1 MANHL
6 IIGLGGTGGGI
17 LKAFQKRLK
26 AEFGNQEPANTH
38 LDFIYVD
45 SSEAD
50 LAASSLENNQ
60 KVNIHGMGGNV
71 LANLAQYPSMKAFI
85 SDEDRAALSQD
96 DQVGMIIN
104 TGIGGQ
110 RRRFGRMLI
119 ANNVMTD
126 KVNGFCAVLHNR
138 IHAMTNMGGE
148 QGNFTIHICAGL
160 AGGTGSG
167 SIVDTI
173 AQVNKEIGPLGAAC
187 DVYLYLFVP
196 EIIVEADH
204 DAGYYHANGY
214 AALREINALA
224 LGLYHPTD
232 ITGEMDY
239 TTGKIKRLLA
249 GPNDK
254 AFKQAYLFTNRNQR
268 DYILPKG
275 TLLPGAVADF
285 LYQRIVANEVSNDP
299 AMSTKLNRVINC
311 ENDPGA
317 AEQNDAGEN
326 VHSRSFMS
334 FGITRVVY
342 PEAKIK
348 TYATECSGISAL
360 IGLIYNRWVNTQG
373 FQAMSDETAG
383 VGIEAEIKLPS
394 TQEYFRLSLPYITL
408 QTPVAGFPGA
418 DNWSDFTSYWD
429 NICTSYY
436 DMVLQSQKDRHR
448 WASDFDQYCTME
460 FTENFR
466 SEGVGSFFNTWKQG
480 GNVNNYAAMVM
491 RHIETCLF
499 REWVNG
505 KHHLKEDYNMS
516 LQKVMLYV
524 HELRNHVIARTTET
538 AQIKANA
545 QADAKNGFI
554 EADKHR
560 MKLEDTGF
568 ISHLLFNAAKQE
580 FNQYKSWMAKYY
592 WSSCL
597 VEACDFAALL
607 LEEVSRRL
615 AALEISLR
623 KLMKLFHS
631 TNELLGQKTS
641 TFGTVTNNG
650 QEVQVEI
657 AQFNK
662 ELVTK
667 TIEEKIVVD
676 DDTQIGI
683 AQTLR
688 EQMRTLVERHG
699 SEYPFQ
705 SLFELLKCNDDILTV
720 DQLKDAGKK
729 AQKLD
734 GLTKRLREI
743 MESTIKPVIDQ
754 RLIQIGEQDASAKL
768 LNVNI
773 LDKLY
778 QDYPSTEMLQQYL
791 ATLAAKTECFLK
803 TNGAEMGLGNLQYQE
818 SFQIAVPKHAKR
830 DEFIETFWKACTGGS
845 FTPESAAF
853 NDRSNEIVIIRV
865 ASKILLR
872 YSQNVVHM
880 KEKYNSL
887 TSEHHPKHR
896 LNRVLLHTESLSN
909 EQMPDLYQES
919 LEAIQARLM
928 RTAILIHSVEGLCQ
942 PGVDPAT
949 GNPISI
955 IQVGDIFSGGQI
967 YTIGADVTLTLQ
979 KLVDDYNFRQG
990 LVKYVNQF
998 VAANYK
1004 SDAQKQKL
1012 LENIK
1017 AMITRVILPKANN
1030 NILDPLFK
1038 QYSEAV
1044 QAIIRSL

>member
-6 IIGLGGTGGGI
+6 LIGLGGTGGGI
-17 LKAFQKRLK
+17 LNAFHKRVN
-26 AEFGNQEPANTH
+26 AEHGDMGPANTH
-38 LDFIYVD
+38 LDFIYID

-50 LAASSLENNQ
+50 LVASPLRYNQ
-60 KVNIHGMGGNV
+60 KVNIHGISRNV
-71 LANLAQYPSMKAFI
+71 LANLAHYSSMKAFI
-85 SDEDRAALSQD
+85 SDEDKTALSQD
-96 DQVGMIIN
+96 DQLWMIIDS
-104 TGIGGQ
+104 GISGQ
-110 RRRFGRMLI
+110 RRRFGRIMI
-119 ANNVMTD
+119 ATNVMTD
-126 KVNGFCAVLHNR
+126 RVNGFCAVLRNR
-138 IHAMTNMGGE
+138 IHAMTNMGGA

-173 AQVNKEIGPLGAAC
+173 AQVNKEVSSLGAVC
-187 DVYLYLFVP
+187 DVILYLYVP
-196 EIIVEADH
+196 EYIVPKEH
-204 DAGYYHANGY
+204 DAGYYQANGY

-239 TTGKIKRLLA
+239 TMGKIKRLLA

-254 AFKQAYLFTNRNQR
+254 AFKQAYLFSNRNQM

-285 LYQRIVANEVSNDP
+285 LYQRIVANELSNDL
-299 AMSTKLNRVINC
+299 ARMLNRI
-311 ENDPGA
+311 ESDPGV

-326 VHSRSFMS
+326 VHSRNFMS
-334 FGITRVVY
+334 FGIMRVVY

-348 TYATECSGISAL
+348 TYATEYSCISAL
-360 IGLIYNRWVNTQG
+360 TGLIYNRWVNKQG
-373 FQAMSDETAG
+373 FQTMSDETAG
-383 VGIEAEIKLPS
+383 VGIDAEINLPR
-394 TQEYFRLSLPYITL
+394 TQEYFRLSLPYLTL
-408 QTPVAGFPGA
+408 QTPVAGFPGTGK
-418 DNWSDFTSYWD
+418 WSDFFDYWD
-429 NICTSYY
+429 CVCTSYFKF
-436 DMVLQSQKDRHR
+436 VLENQKDRHQ
-448 WASDFDQYCTME
+448 WLSDFDNYCAQEYTD
-460 FTENFR
+460 NFR
-466 SEGVGSFFNTWKQG
+466 SEGVVGFFNTWKQES
-480 GNVNNYAAMVM
+480 NVNNYAAMVM
-491 RHIETCLF
+491 HHIETCLF

-545 QADAKNGFI
+545 QADAENGFI

-845 FTPESAAF
+845 FTPEGAAF